1 MSVSSPRSTFAFLAV
16 LFTAACGGNGA
27 PGAAGGPGGPGGG
40 PPPMPVEVLTL
51 TQKPV
56 EQTSDYVATLKSR
69 RSTTIQPQVEGFLTR
84 IAVRSGDAVRQ
95 GAVLFEIDSAPQQA
109 GLASLESTR
118 AVRAAEL
125 EYARQEATRAEALH
139 AAGAVSQREMEQ
151 AETAQRTAEAA
162 LKAVDE
168 QLRQQK
174 AELAY
179 YRVTAPSAGVVGD
192 VPVRVGDRV
201 TKSTVLTTVEEN
213 DVLEIYVSVPVSQ
226 APALAVGLP
235 VRIVD
240 DRNQVLATNPI
251 TFVSPTVEPTQTVLA
266 KAALVDGRG
275 QFRANQFVRV
285 QIVWRTEPGLTIP
298 VTSVVRVNGQYFAY
312 VVEKQGEMTVARQ
325 KAVTLGGV
333 IGSDYVVQGGLAP
346 GEQVI
351 TGGIQKIGDGAPV
364 MAGGA
369 PAGGPGAPGGGA
381 PAEKKAS

>member
-1 MSVSSPRSTFAFLAV
+1 MPVPSPRSTFAFLAV
-16 LFTAACGGNGA
+16 LVAAACGGNGA
-27 PGAAGGPGGPGGG
+27 PGAAGVPGGQGGG
-40 PPPMPVEVLTL
+40 RPPMPVDVRTL
-51 TQKPV
+51 AEQPV
-56 EQTSDYVATLKSR
+56 EQTGDYVATLKSR
-69 RSTTIQPQVEGFLTR
+69 RSTTIQPQAEGFLTR

-95 GAVLFEIDSAPQQA
+95 GAFLFEIDSAPQQA
-109 GLASLESTR
+109 GLAALESTR

-125 EYARQEATRAEALH
+125 EYAKQEASRAQSLF
-139 AAGAVSQREMEQ
+139 AAGAVSQRELEQ
-151 AETAQRTAEAA
+151 AETAQRTSEAA
-162 LKAVDE
+162 LRAVDE
-168 QLRQQK
+168 QLRQQQ

-179 YRVTAPSAGVVGD
+179 FRVTAPSAGVVGD

-213 DVLEIYVSVPVSQ
+213 DVLEIYVNVPVSQ

-240 DRNQVLATNPI
+240 EDNHVLATNRV

-275 QFRANQFVRV
+275 RFRANQFVRAQV
-285 QIVWRTEPGLTIP
+285 VWRTEPGLTIP
-298 VTSVVRVNGQYFAY
+298 VTAVVRVNGQYFAY

-333 IGSDYVVQGGLAP
+333 IGSDYVVQGGLAA

-364 MAGGA
+364 MAGG
-369 PAGGPGAPGGGA
+369 PGAPGGGA

>member
-1 MSVSSPRSTFAFLAV
+1 MPVPSPRSTFAFLAV
-16 LFTAACGGNGA
+16 LVAAACGGNGA
-27 PGAAGGPGGPGGG
+27 PGAAGAPGGQGGG
-40 PPPMPVEVLTL
+40 RPPMPVDVRTL
-51 TQKPV
+51 AEQPV
-56 EQTSDYVATLKSR
+56 EQTGDYVATLKSR
-69 RSTTIQPQVEGFLTR
+69 RSTTIQPQAEGFLTR

-95 GAVLFEIDSAPQQA
+95 GAFLFEIDSAPQQA
-109 GLASLESTR
+109 GLAALESTR

-125 EYARQEATRAEALH
+125 EYAKQEASRAQSLF
-139 AAGAVSQREMEQ
+139 AAGAVSQRELEQ
-151 AETAQRTAEAA
+151 AETAQRTSEAA
-162 LKAVDE
+162 LRAVDE
-168 QLRQQK
+168 QLRQQQ

-179 YRVTAPSAGVVGD
+179 FRVTAPSAGVVGD

-213 DVLEIYVSVPVSQ
+213 DVLEIYVNVPVSQ

-240 DRNQVLATNPI
+240 EDNQALATNRI

-275 QFRANQFVRV
+275 RFRANQFVRAQV
-285 QIVWRTEPGLTIP
+285 VWRTEPGLTIP
-298 VTSVVRVNGQYFAY
+298 VTAVVRVNGQYFAY

-333 IGSDYVVQGGLAP
+333 IGSDYVVQGGLAA

-364 MAGGA
+364 MAGG
-369 PAGGPGAPGGGA
+369 PGAPGGGA

>member
-1 MSVSSPRSTFAFLAV
+1 MPVPSPRSTFAFLAV
-16 LFTAACGGNGA
+16 LVAAACGGNGA
-27 PGAAGGPGGPGGG
+27 PGAAGVPGGQGGG
-40 PPPMPVEVLTL
+40 RPPMPVDVRTL
-51 TQKPV
+51 AEQPV
-56 EQTSDYVATLKSR
+56 EQTGDYVATLKSR
-69 RSTTIQPQVEGFLTR
+69 RSTTIQPQAEGFLTR

-95 GAVLFEIDSAPQQA
+95 GAFLFEIDSAPQQA
-109 GLASLESTR
+109 GLAALESTR

-125 EYARQEATRAEALH
+125 EYAKQEASRAQSLF
-139 AAGAVSQREMEQ
+139 AAGAVSQRELEQ
-151 AETAQRTAEAA
+151 AETAQRTSEAA
-162 LKAVDE
+162 LRAVDE
-168 QLRQQK
+168 QLRQQQ

-179 YRVTAPSAGVVGD
+179 FRVTAPSAGVVGD

-213 DVLEIYVSVPVSQ
+213 DVLEIYVNVPVSQ

-240 DRNQVLATNPI
+240 EDNQVLATNRI

-275 QFRANQFVRV
+275 RFRANQFVRAQV
-285 QIVWRTEPGLTIP
+285 VWRTEPGLTIP
-298 VTSVVRVNGQYFAY
+298 VTAVVRVNGQYFAY

-333 IGSDYVVQGGLAP
+333 IGSDYVVQGGLAA

-364 MAGGA
+364 MAGG
-369 PAGGPGAPGGGA
+369 PGAPGGGA

>member
-1 MSVSSPRSTFAFLAV
+1 MPVPSPRSTFAFLAV
-16 LFTAACGGNGA
+16 LVAAACGGNGA
-27 PGAAGGPGGPGGG
+27 PGAAGAPGGQGGG
-40 PPPMPVEVLTL
+40 RPPMPVDVRTL
-51 TQKPV
+51 AEQPV
-56 EQTSDYVATLKSR
+56 EQTGDYVATLKSR
-69 RSTTIQPQVEGFLTR
+69 RSTTIQPQAEGFLTR

-95 GAVLFEIDSAPQQA
+95 GAFLFEIDSAPQQA
-109 GLASLESTR
+109 GLAALESTR

-125 EYARQEATRAEALH
+125 EYAKQEASRAQSLF
-139 AAGAVSQREMEQ
+139 AAGAVSQRELEQ
-151 AETAQRTAEAA
+151 AETAQRTSEAA
-162 LKAVDE
+162 LRAVDE
-168 QLRQQK
+168 QLRQQQ

-179 YRVTAPSAGVVGD
+179 FRVTAPSAGVVGD

-213 DVLEIYVSVPVSQ
+213 DVLEIYVNVPVSQ

-240 DRNQVLATNPI
+240 EDNQVLATNRI

-275 QFRANQFVRV
+275 RFRANQFVRAQV
-285 QIVWRTEPGLTIP
+285 VWRTEPGLTIP
-298 VTSVVRVNGQYFAY
+298 VTAVVRVNGQYFAY

-333 IGSDYVVQGGLAP
+333 IGSDYVVQGGLAA

-364 MAGGA
+364 MAGG
-369 PAGGPGAPGGGA
+369 PGAPGGGA

>member
-1 MSVSSPRSTFAFLAV
+1 
-16 LFTAACGGNGA
+16 
-27 PGAAGGPGGPGGG
+27 
-40 PPPMPVEVLTL
+40 MPVEVLTL
-51 TQKPV
+51 AEKPV

-69 RSTTIQPQVEGFLTR
+69 RSTTIQPQAEGFLTR

-109 GLASLESTR
+109 GLAALESTR

-125 EYARQEATRAEALH
+125 EYARQEALRARALH
-139 AAGAVSQREMEQ
+139 TAGAVSQRELEQ
-151 AETAQRTAEAA
+151 ADTAQRTAEAA

-179 YRVTAPSAGVVGD
+179 FRVTAPSAGVVGD
-192 VPVRVGDRV
+192 IPVRVGDRV

-213 DVLEIYVSVPVSQ
+213 DVLEIYVSVPISQ

-235 VRIVD
+235 VRVVD

-285 QIVWRTEPGLTIP
+285 QIVWSTAPGLTIP
-298 VTSVVRVNGQYFAY
+298 VTSVLRVNGQYFAY
-312 VVEKQGEMTVARQ
+312 VVERQGEMTVARQ

-333 IGSDYVVQGGLAP
+333 IGSDYVVQGGLAA

-364 MAGGA
+364 MAGGP